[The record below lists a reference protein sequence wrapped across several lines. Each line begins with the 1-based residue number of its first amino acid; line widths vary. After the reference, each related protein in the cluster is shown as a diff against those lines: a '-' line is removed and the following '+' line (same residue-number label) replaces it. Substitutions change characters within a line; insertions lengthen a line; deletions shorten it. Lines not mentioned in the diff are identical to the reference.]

1 MMQGSAGAV
10 TCDGCARPR
19 ADDPG
24 MEAPPPSRHRDIDA
38 LRGLAAVSVVAFH
51 AHAETA
57 SGGGLFSGVLGELDL
72 GVVLFFVLSGYLV
85 GGPFVRALL
94 GGGRVPGVRSYA
106 LRRAARIL
114 PGYWLVL
121 AAALCIGGVSMATA
135 PSLALH
141 AVLLQGLVPGET
153 FGWIDLSWTLSV
165 EVLFYLFVPLAA
177 VAWTRWRRGAVAQGG
192 TLAAAL
198 AGLWVASAG
207 LGLAVATAG
216 GEAPAA
222 LLVTRGLPGCL
233 ALFVPGM
240 FVASLQETARLQ
252 RAVGTRSR
260 SWALL
265 GAAAATLLAA
275 AILHSTGAGATGYVA
290 RNLLAGLGFGMVLA
304 AVIGLRAAGRP
315 ARAWLRMA
323 AAVGTVSY
331 SIYLWHWLVG
341 QLLERGG
348 WSFGAGR
355 GSAVAALA
363 TLFVLFCATLPIAVA
378 SWFLVERP
386 AIQAAA
392 ALIARERSARRGTEM
407 SLVGSSLPS

>member
-1 MMQGSAGAV
+1 MMQGGAGAV
-10 TCDGCARPR
+10 TCDGGAGAC
-19 ADDPG
+19 ADDPR
-24 MEAPPPSRHRDIDA
+24 MEAAPPSRHRDIDA

-57 SGGGLFSGVLGELDL
+57 SGGGLFTRVLGELDL

-94 GGGRVPGVRSYA
+94 GGGRLPGVRAYA

-114 PGYWLVL
+114 PGYWMVL
-121 AAALCIGGVSMATA
+121 GAALCIGGVSLATA
-135 PSLALH
+135 PSLGLH

-177 VAWTRWRRGAVAQGG
+177 VAWSRWRAGSVGHAGHVPV
-192 TLAAAL
+192 AL
-198 AGLWVASAG
+198 AGLWVVSAG
-207 LGLAVATAG
+207 LGLAVATVG

-240 FVASLQETARLQ
+240 FVASLQETGLLQ

-260 SWALL
+260 SW
-265 GAAAATLLAA
+265 GLLAA
-275 AILHSTGAGATGYVA
+275 AAASLLAAGFLHGTGTGAAGYVA

-315 ARAWLRMA
+315 ARAWLRVA
-323 AAVGTVSY
+323 AAVGAVSY

-341 QLLERGG
+341 QLLELGG

-355 GSAVAALA
+355 GSAVAGLA
-363 TLFVLFCATLPIAVA
+363 TLVVLFSATLPLAVA

-386 AIQAAA
+386 VMRAAA
-392 ALIARERSARRGTEM
+392 ARIARDRSARRGRDM